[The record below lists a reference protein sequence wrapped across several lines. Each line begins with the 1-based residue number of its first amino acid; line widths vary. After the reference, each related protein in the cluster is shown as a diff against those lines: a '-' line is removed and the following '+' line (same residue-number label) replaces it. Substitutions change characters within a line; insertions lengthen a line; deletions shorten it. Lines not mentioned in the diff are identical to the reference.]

1 MPPFSIVGMEYHE
14 GITPLFIEVVLG
26 RIQVILLWFEKPIVF
41 EFPLLGVQISIEGFQ
56 LAYFLLI
63 LSV

>member
-1 MPPFSIVGMEYHE
+1 MPPFAIVGMEYHE

-41 EFPLLGVQISIEGFQ
+41 EFPLLGIQISIE
-56 LAYFLLI
+56 
-63 LSV
+63 